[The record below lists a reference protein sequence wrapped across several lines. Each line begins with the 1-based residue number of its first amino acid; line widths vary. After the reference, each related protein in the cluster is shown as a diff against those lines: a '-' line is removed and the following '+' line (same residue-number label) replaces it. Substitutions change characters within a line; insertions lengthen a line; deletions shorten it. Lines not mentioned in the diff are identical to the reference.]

1 LNLSPVKARALLI
14 AVVVA
19 NFLSALPSTL
29 ALTIIG
35 HRITGIIQKVDA
47 GTREAELLA
56 AGTSKPVR
64 FTWDR
69 ETRFITKRQIADATM
84 LRPGALVEITCFSPF
99 FGQTYVK
106 KVTFISVSFQQGGIL
121 DPAISLSGIS
131 YGLIMASEDGKIS
144 RLTVGDSRLSDPDSL
159 KIS

>member
-1 LNLSPVKARALLI
+1 M
-14 AVVVA
+14 VVA
-19 NFLSALPSTL
+19 NFLSTVPSTL

-47 GTREAELLA
+47 GTREAELLPS
-56 AGTSKPVR
+56 GNSKPLR

-69 ETRFITKRQIADATM
+69 ETRFITNRLLADATI
-84 LRPGALVEITCFSPF
+84 LRPGALVEITCFFPF

-106 KVTFISVSFQQGGIL
+106 KVTL
-121 DPAISLSGIS
+121 LSGLIHQAGVHQPITS
-131 YGLIMASEDGKIS
+131 PSRINCGLIIVSQDGRIS
-144 RLTVGDSRLSDPDSL
+144 RLTLGASQIRDPESPL

>member
-1 LNLSPVKARALLI
+1 MKSKARSLLVAL
-14 AVVVA
+14 VVA
-19 NFLSALPSTL
+19 SFLSTVQSTR

-47 GTREAELLA
+47 GTREAELLSS
-56 AGTSKPVR
+56 GNSKRLR

-69 ETRFITKRQIADATM
+69 ETRFITNRQLATATM

-99 FGQTYVK
+99 FGEIYVK
-106 KVTFISVSFQQGGIL
+106 KVTL
-121 DPAISLSGIS
+121 LSGSLHQTNVHDPVIS
-131 YGLIMASEDGKIS
+131 PSGTGYG
-144 RLTVGDSRLSDPDSL
+144 L